1 MLPGVPPLPN
11 DRDIVLVSEP
21 SREVIEV
28 RNDDERVLFIMEP
41 VTVPDGGGGGGG
53 GGAVASVNGHTG
65 VVVLTKADIALA
77 LVDNTADTAK
87 PVSTAMAAALDLKA
101 ALVHTHA
108 QYAIAVNLAAIAFSG
123 QSADLT
129 GTIPTALLPPLAIT
143 DVFTV
148 ASQAAMLALTAQR
161 GDVAV
166 RTDVPKAFILS
177 SESPTTL
184 ADWKEIPATGTVV
197 SVNGQTGTVVLTK
210 ASVGLGAVDNTSD
223 ASKPLSTATVTA
235 LTSKADTVHA
245 HVIGDVTG
253 LQPALDGKAASVHA
267 HVIGDVTDLSGALAG
282 KAAVVHGHEIT
293 DVTGLQPALDGKIA
307 ASLVDVKGDLLAATG
322 ADAVARLAV
331 GANGRVLTADS
342 SQASGLAWS
351 VPASGGEQEAYGPVG
366 SGLDEWTC
374 DPVICST
381 HYPTNNGV
389 LFLVR
394 HRFRKAMSID
404 EVGFVLQQA
413 GGSPGAYS
421 GVAVYEDGVG
431 VVNRLAQSADQGA
444 AFTTIGVKSLALTA
458 GAAVAA
464 GEFRWIG
471 YLWQGGSV
479 PRLFAPPGPP
489 DESIMNVG
497 RRRTVFQTGQ
507 TGFPST
513 MNVAAMSMNTT
524 TYWFSFKDV

>member
-1 MLPGVPPLPN
+1 MLPGLPSLPN
-11 DRDIVLVSEP
+11 DRDIVLVTEP
-21 SREVIEV
+21 TREVIEV
-28 RNDDERVLFIMEP
+28 QTDDERVLFIMES
-41 VTVPDGGGGGGG
+41 VTVPDGGGGG

-65 VVVLTKADIALA
+65 VVVLTKADIGLA
-77 LVDNTADTAK
+77 LVDNTSDATK
-87 PVSTAMAAALDLKA
+87 PVSTAVAAALDLKA

-108 QYAIAVNLAAIAFSG
+108 QYAIAADLAAIAFSG

-210 ASVGLGAVDNTSD
+210 ASVGLGAVDNTPD

-235 LTSKADTVHA
+235 LTGKADTVHA

-253 LQPALDGKAASVHA
+253 
-267 HVIGDVTDLSGALAG
+267 LSGALAG

-322 ADAVARLAV
+322 ADVVARLAV

-404 EVGFVLQQA
+404 EIGFVLQQA

-458 GAAVAA
+458 GVAVAA

-513 MNVAAMSMNTT
+513 MNVSTMSINTT